1 MRRPLDQF
9 DLMHIALAIFQAA
22 AAAYVAKVGPD
33 GLLPMHF
40 DLGGEVDRWGSRF
53 EAVWMLAAFA
63 PLTLLIGTVLGS
75 RQAKIKD
82 AGGQRTLFA
91 GRLITVVVLTA
102 GTTLMLALGL
112 GLVQPGAGQRAALT
126 PVLCGLWVIFIILGG
141 IMGKAAPNPWMG
153 VRTRWTRHSRLAWD
167 KANRLMGRILFLG
180 GIAGLLLVPVL
191 DRVANIA
198 LFFLVVLGGGIW
210 AVLESWRAWRTDPER
225 TA

>member
-9 DLMHIALAIFQAA
+9 ELMHIALAIFQAA
-22 AAAYVAKVGPD
+22 AATYVAKVGPD

-40 DLGGEVDRWGSRF
+40 DLAGEVDRWGSRF
-53 EAVWMLAAFA
+53 QIVWMLAAFA
-63 PLTLLIGTVLGS
+63 PLTLLIGAALES

-82 AGGQRTLFA
+82 AGGQRTLF
-91 GRLITVVVLTA
+91 GSRLITVVVLTA
-102 GTTLMLALGL
+102 CTALMLAMGL
-112 GLVQPGAGQRAALT
+112 GLMQPGPGQRAALT
-126 PVLCGLWVIFIILGG
+126 LVLGGLWVIFIILGA

-180 GIAGLLLVPVL
+180 GIAGLLTVPVL
-191 DRVANIA
+191 DRAANIS
-198 LFFLVVLGGGIW
+198 LFFLVVLGSGVW
-210 AVLESWRAWRTDPER
+210 AVVESWRVWRTDPER